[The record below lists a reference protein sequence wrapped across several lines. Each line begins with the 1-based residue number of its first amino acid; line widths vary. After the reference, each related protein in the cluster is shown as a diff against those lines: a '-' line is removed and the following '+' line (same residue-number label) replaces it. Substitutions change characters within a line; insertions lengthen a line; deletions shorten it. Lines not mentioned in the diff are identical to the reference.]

1 MVQLGWSDPS
11 IGMYAKDGHDG
22 MIPMLGWYDPDGQMV
37 QLGWSDPSI
46 PMLGFE
52 HPTDKNHGFLT
63 VTSSVQDHGLV

>member
-1 MVQLGWSDPS
+1 MCLAGWCARMVGWS
-11 IGMYAKDGHDG
+11 
-22 MIPMLGWYDPDGQMV
+22 QTT
-37 QLGWSDPSI
+37 I